1 MTDAMERAIV
11 RATKAGSALRAATDE
26 RVLAWIE
33 AGLVALADPSSPIGR
48 EARTSIA
55 QRSGLSTEGAT
66 WALDTTIAA
75 LRRPAMEEGLEAMRR
90 SFGGYRTTPV
100 RVQALVLAANVF
112 TACLRPIV
120 WSLLARVPVIV
131 KVASLDE
138 GLADLFCVALAAI
151 DSELGES
158 VALVWPEGESEALY
172 QRLAA
177 RVDLVSA
184 HGGDHAIARMRAAT
198 SPTTELIGH
207 GHGLGAIV
215 VRRTALSADVHSLA
229 MAIAHDVAAYDQRG
243 CLSPQLVLVE
253 RGGELSPRDLASLVA
268 THGLETLKTRMPRG
282 PLPMQLGAQQIQWR
296 GLASSLHE
304 LFEGDGYATSF
315 EGTSTARPTPGYR
328 NIAFHA
334 FDAIDEVGARLAI
347 YGAHLKVIG
356 LAGAAEEKLTLPS
369 PLSPR
374 ICAVGQMQRP
384 TLMSATD
391 GGVPWA
397 GLLRVS

>member
-1 MTDAMERAIV
+1 MSDSVERAIV
-11 RATKAGSALRAATDE
+11 RATSVGAVLRAAEDE
-26 RVLAWIE
+26 RVLAWID
-33 AGLVALADPSSPIGR
+33 AGLAALADPASPVGR

-55 QRSGLSTEGAT
+55 ERSGLSAEGAA

-75 LRRPAMEEGLEAMRR
+75 LRRPAMERGLQAMRR
-90 SFGGYRTTPV
+90 SFGAYRTTPI
-100 RVQALVLAANVF
+100 RAQALVLAANVF

-138 GLADLFCVALAAI
+138 GLADLFGVALATI
-151 DSELGES
+151 DPELGAS
-158 VALVWPEGESEALY
+158 VALVWPEGKSETLY
-172 QRLAA
+172 ERLAA
-177 RVDLVSA
+177 SVDLVSA
-184 HGGDHAIARMRAAT
+184 HGGDHAIARMRAVT

-215 VRRTALSADVHSLA
+215 VRRSALTSAVPSLA
-229 MAIAHDVAAYDQRG
+229 TAIAQDVAAYDQRG

-268 THGLETLKTRMPRG
+268 THGLEELKTRMPRG

-315 EGTSTARPTPGYR
+315 EGASAARPTPGYR
-328 NIAFHA
+328 NVAFHA
-334 FDAIDEVGARLAI
+334 FDTLEEVGARLAI
-347 YGAHLKVIG
+347 YGPHLKVIG
-356 LAGAAEEKLTLPS
+356 LAGTDEIALPS

-374 ICAVGQMQRP
+374 LCEVGQMQRP